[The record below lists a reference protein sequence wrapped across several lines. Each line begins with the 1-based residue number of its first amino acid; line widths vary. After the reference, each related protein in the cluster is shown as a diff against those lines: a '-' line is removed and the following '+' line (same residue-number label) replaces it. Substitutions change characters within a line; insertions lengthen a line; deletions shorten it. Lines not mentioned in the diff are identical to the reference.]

1 MSYLDDREWETLQ
14 CCREIL
20 RTRQH
25 YAYKNN
31 YDYFMGRCAIL
42 KMSCAHGLCRMFFL
56 NVTIWSIQFHDTR
69 WCRSSKL
76 RIPFDVHDAL
86 HRADMEAKTR
96 RVSADVPALIRT
108 HHTAIHPTHMSAGR
122 AAKWVPN
129 AAHSFVEWQ
138 LHDVRRSSSSSMT
151 AMIVIIVGVLEEI
164 QRVPIF
170 RYEAPQSWI
179 WSVGGD
185 RLGYVPLVALVTS
198 HKHSCRYW
206 VMKMQVIG
214 VRKLRNSL
222 DAGHGVGART
232 WE

>member
-25 YAYKNN
+25 HAYINN

-42 KMSCAHGLCRMFFL
+42 KISCAHGLCRMFFF

-108 HHTAIHPTHMSAGR
+108 HHTAIDPTHMSAGR

-129 AAHSFVEWQ
+129 AAHSYAALYSAWLATFPLTPCETPVWQ
-138 LHDVRRSSSSSMT
+138 PHIFIFILRSSSSSSSMT
-151 AMIVIIVGVLEEI
+151 AMIVILVGVLEEI

-185 RLGYVPLVALVTS
+185 RLGCAQLVALVS
-198 HKHSCRYW
+198 
-206 VMKMQVIG
+206 
-214 VRKLRNSL
+214 
-222 DAGHGVGART
+222 
-232 WE
+232 